1 MRYVSSVQAPPPG
14 AVTGR
19 YLDNVID
26 ERVSE
31 HPVQSDAVTL
41 HQVLEDKHTV
51 TGYEGLIEGYEGLIE
66 GYEGLIEGYEG
77 LIEG

>member
-1 MRYVSSVQAPPPG
+1 M
-14 AVTGR
+14 TGL

-41 HQVLEDKHTV
+41 HQVLENTHTQDDEYV
-51 TGYEGLIEGYEGLIE
+51 PTVPPLGAQIAPAS
-66 GYEGLIEGYEG
+66 
-77 LIEG
+77 